1 MYLHNTRTYCIVV
14 IAITS
19 IFIATV
25 IPSIFIVTV
34 IPSIFIVTV
43 IPSIFPIAVVVTDG
57 VQGTGNS
64 SYQGPDQ

>member
-19 IFIATV
+19 IFIA
-25 IPSIFIVTV
+25 TV